1 MNVVDA
7 KRLTAAQSNSF
18 SKRKTLPS
26 GDAWPTRPRVESWHW
41 RRMPNEAQYALLHGS
56 LRFEHLLV
64 RLAPPLEALG
74 EAVAMD
80 RARECQVLVREREGR
95 GASDGLSVH

>member
-1 MNVVDA
+1 MRVAPGGARTEENH
-7 KRLTAAQSNSF
+7 AA
-18 SKRKTLPS
+18 
-26 GDAWPTRPRVESWHW
+26 E
-41 RRMPNEAQYALLHGS
+41 NEAPRSLLHGS